1 MRQVLGPLA
10 LALRVVIK
18 DQITRN
24 TLSTFHGPLVGG
36 RILSGLINRG
46 AVLLM
51 IPALLLL
58 HYGVVLR
65 EEQYLERKFG
75 QVYRDY
81 KARVPRYGWKL

>member
-24 TLSTFHGPLVGG
+24 TLNTFHGPLVGG

-46 AVLLM
+46 AGPRRFGTATCATR
-51 IPALLLL
+51 PALPT
-58 HYGVVLR
+58 R
-65 EEQYLERKFG
+65 FPSKPSSICSMSISI
-75 QVYRDY
+75 
-81 KARVPRYGWKL
+81 APPAP